1 MANLTLDSIKE
12 QHQKNK
18 NYIQRVECE
27 KCGKD
32 LTYRSKSSH
41 LKKNHCR
48 VNRCKINILTEDPT
62 SDLEDN
68 AINEQGRMFFEEMF
82 FYKI

>member
-12 QHQKNK
+12 PHQKNK
-18 NYIQRVECE
+18 NHIQRVKCD
-27 KCGKD
+27 KCGRD

-41 LKKNHCR
+41 LKKN
-48 VNRCKINILTEDPT
+48 RCKVNTLTEDPT

-68 AINEQGRMFFEEMF
+68 AITEQVNMFFEE
-82 FYKI
+82 